1 MTRLRCGF
9 LALATIGSTL
19 VVQAPAMAGETITFH
34 SKHINV
40 AKTFDTQELEDEDGH
55 IIAKF
60 HAQGVGV
67 RIDGPAEPPYK
78 IEIWG
83 TGDYKGDGTGKDQG
97 YGKFIFSD
105 GSSYFERWSGTVA
118 DGKATGTA
126 VYYNG
131 TGRFV
136 GLEGGSKY
144 ECTLLGDR
152 FACNVDGTIK
162 LP

>member
-1 MTRLRCGF
+1 MTRLRYGF
-9 LALATIGSTL
+9 LALATLGSTL
-19 VVQAPAMAGETITFH
+19 VVQAPAVAGETIKFH

-131 TGRFV
+131 TGRF
-136 GLEGGSKY
+136 EGGSKY